1 MLIPLLVLAAGTG
14 CADKDVPA
22 REARPGATVAAAVA
36 TGSEAPDR
44 EAELRSAIAAFRTA
58 LNSGDS
64 VAFFGLLAPELE
76 VLAPG
81 ARPIRGDEARES
93 FRPLFTGTRAEIS
106 PFTEEEITVSG
117 DIAVQ
122 RHSFTLSTT
131 PRAGGPTTASM
142 GSGLHVWKR
151 TPDGRWQIVKDIWT
165 NPPDPAAGR

>member
-1 MLIPLLVLAAGTG
+1 MRTTLISLLVLAASTG
-14 CADKDVPA
+14 CASPDTPA
-22 REARPGATVAAAVA
+22 GDAPAGEARLVAATA
-36 TGSEAPDR
+36 EAPDR
-44 EAELRSAIAAFRTA
+44 EAELRSAIATFRTA

-64 VAFFGLLAPELE
+64 VAFFGLLAPDLE
-76 VLAPG
+76 VFAPG

-93 FRPLFTGTRAEIS
+93 FRPLFTDVKAEIS
-106 PFTEEEITVSG
+106 PFTDEEITVSG

-131 PRAGGPTTASM
+131 PRAGGPAATSM

-165 NPPDPAAGR
+165 SPPGP